1 MKLLT
6 QTKSNILLAA
16 YLSIVIAGSFHFHS
30 YSYNL
35 SGTFSISTSI
45 PDNLGSDFSD
55 NASGDCSVEH
65 FFQTLNIDTNNSIS
79 YSIILPESNPLCI
92 SSSFG
97 STYKTFLYSFPL
109 RAPPVI

>member
-1 MKLLT
+1 MKLLNKN
-6 QTKSNILLAA
+6 KSNILLAA
-16 YLSIVIAGSFHFHS
+16 YLFIVVTGSFHFHS

-35 SGTFSISTSI
+35 SGDFSLATPVQSNSGT
-45 PDNLGSDFSD
+45 DFSD

-65 FFQTLNIDTNNSIS
+65 FFQSLNVDTNYSIS
-79 YSIILPESNPLCI
+79 YSIILPESNPFCI

-97 STYKTFLYSFPL
+97 STHKTFYYSFPL